1 MSVFSSV
8 FAQLAAKALQEAGLL
23 DPKEMKNALT
33 LISEAA
39 EGAIAQM
46 VPFLQNTKQE
56 TKATRTKKVKKTKK
70 KTGRVSGYNVF
81 TKKMYQKVKQ
91 SLEEQGKHEKGG
103 VLKEIGKRWKALED
117 DAKQAYKDQATAQ
130 NSAATESNI
139 E

>member
-1 MSVFSSV
+1 MSVFQSV
-8 FAQLAAKALQEAGLL
+8 FAQLAANALQEAGLL

-33 LISEAA
+33 LISGAA

-91 SLEEQGKHEKGG
+91 SLEEQGKQEKGG

>member
-46 VPFLQNTKQE
+46 VPFLQNTQE
-56 TKATRTKKVKKTKK
+56 TKATRTKKAKKTKK

-81 TKKMYQKVKQ
+81 TKDMYQEVKQ
-91 SLEEQGKHEKGG
+91 SLEEQGKKEKGG
-103 VLKEIGKRWKALED
+103 VLKEIGKRWKALDD
-117 DAKQAYKDQATAQ
+117 DAKQAYKDKATAQ
-130 NSAATESNI
+130 NSAATD
-139 E
+139 

>member
-8 FAQLAAKALQEAGLL
+8 FAQLAAKALQEANLI
-23 DPKEMKNALT
+23 DPTVMEQALT

-91 SLEEQGKHEKGG
+91 SLEEQGKQVKGG